1 MEYLSPS
8 NNHHGNIYSAF
19 TDQRLPI
26 GTSSSMLGI
35 RAASNNR
42 LVFKAKNGRFSLSF
56 DNGNQKSK
64 EFHVETGEWQKYEP
78 FVMEDVKLT
87 QGKHVMTLNIANAVN
102 IDRIEFVKK

>member
-1 MEYLSPS
+1 MPPLLKTDVFLYLYKQKTAYD
-8 NNHHGNIYSAF
+8 IKVY
-19 TDQRLPI
+19 
-26 GTSSSMLGI
+26 
-35 RAASNNR
+35 AATP
-42 LVFKAKNGRFSLSF
+42 KNGRFSLSF